1 MPLMVL
7 KNKANRF
14 AFQFG
19 RQSGI
24 RSTDEMVEQLQ
35 EQLRKERAQHA
46 FNLAQKESELA
57 LVLRELAEARYELA
71 RRDTAAAFANAPSP
85 SPSLH

>member
-1 MPLMVL
+1 MPIIF
-7 KNKANRF
+7 KNKNDRR

-19 RQSGI
+19 HHFAL
-24 RSTDEMVEQLQ
+24 RSTNEMVEQLQ
-35 EQLRKERAQHA
+35 EQLRKERAQHR
-46 FNLAQKESELA
+46 FDLAEKDRELA

-85 SPSLH
+85 SAMLH